1 MSFEA
6 KILADSV
13 PSFAPDARLTTMELT
28 YPRFVHA
35 EHLRHRVFSFNVAS
49 SRAIPVGKMIQQVW
63 SDPVIPI
70 YWGAAQKGM
79 QADQQVGKFKAGLCR
94 FLWLKLRLV
103 AIAVAWSLVKLG
115 LHKQI
120 PNRIL
125 EPWMWCTV
133 ICTGNAKA
141 WAWFFKLR
149 CHPAAEPHIRNIAE
163 MARYKMAWQSPR
175 TIGYGDAHLPLI
187 ETKDRDAHL
196 SQDDA
201 LKVSAGRCARVSYL
215 THDGIR
221 DEKKDIEL
229 FESLIANNHW
239 SPTEH
244 QAICSAYCTESEAG
258 NLGKPWV
265 QFRKT
270 FFGEFSP

>member
-1 MSFEA
+1 LSFEA

-49 SRAIPVGKMIQQVW
+49 SRAIPVGKMIRQVW
-63 SDPVIPI
+63 ENPVVPI

-79 QADQQVGKFKAGLCR
+79 QADQQVGKAKAWFCR

-103 AIAVAWSLVKLG
+103 AIAVAWMLVKLG

-120 PNRIL
+120 PNRLL

-149 CHPAAEPHIRNIAE
+149 CHPAAEPHIRHIAE
-163 MARYKMAWQSPR
+163 MARWKMAWSDPC
-175 TIGYGDAHLPLI
+175 ILKEEDWHLPMVEKTGRDSGI
-187 ETKDRDAHL
+187 EDEILVKL
-196 SQDDA
+196 
-201 LKVSAGRCARVSYL
+201 SAGRCARVSYL
-215 THDGIR
+215 TMHGTRDHNQDIDLHDKLVA
-221 DEKKDIEL
+221 D
-229 FESLIANNHW
+229 NHF
-239 SPTEH
+239 SPAEH
-244 QAICSAYCTESEAG
+244 QAFASKSSDLSG
-258 NLGKPWV
+258 NFGYGWT
-265 QFRKT
+265 QYRKKIK
-270 FFGEFSP
+270 GEFIS